1 MSERRVAVIGGG
13 IAGLVAAYR
22 LKGRGRVHLFERSPR
37 LGGHVQ
43 AVTMTLPNGRPMAVE
58 TGFLAFHRSHYPEL
72 AALLDAFGIETAPSG
87 VGLGIWDEAT
97 GWVFDN
103 HQWFDMFGDR
113 LPAEGRR
120 HFADLIKRMF
130 RHADRPDAG
139 FIPNVRLD
147 AFLAERG
154 YDESIA
160 RHVLWPSISA
170 LWGFQPHEIM
180 AMSAVTV
187 ADSLN
192 RFFITH
198 HEEPFSRLAPSTDPW
213 LATLTGSL
221 DATVET
227 GTPVW
232 GLRID
237 GDGVVVRTAG
247 GEARFDAA
255 IVATHADQALRLLD
269 APTDA
274 QRRVLGAFPYN
285 RTTSVVHTDTSML
298 PADRAQW
305 RDYNYRAR
313 TGPDGVRA
321 LTTWH
326 MNALQG
332 FESDPPVLV
341 TVGPR
346 GWDKGVVAEERV
358 IARIDYAHPASP
370 PEAVAART
378 ELAAIAHEG
387 PVYFCG
393 SYFGSTGSNEC
404 AVASATRAAE
414 ALLARRSEEQE

>member
-1 MSERRVAVIGGG
+1 MRDQPPAVAVIGGG

-22 LKGRGRVHLFERSPR
+22 LKGHARVHLFEREPR
-37 LGGHVQ
+37 LGGHVH
-43 AVTMTLPNGRPMAVE
+43 AETVSLPDGRAMADE

-72 AALLDAFGIETAPSG
+72 SALLDAFGIETAPSG

-103 HQWFDMFGDR
+103 HQWFDLFGDR

-130 RHADRPDAG
+130 RHADRPEAG
-139 FIPNVRLD
+139 HIPNIRLD

-154 YDESIA
+154 YDASIA

-213 LATLTGSL
+213 LAKLRSAL
-221 DATVET
+221 DAKVKT
-227 GTPVW
+227 GTPVL
-232 GLRID
+232 GVRPD
-237 GDGVVVRTAG
+237 GDGVVVRTAA

-255 IVATHADQALRLLD
+255 IVATHADQALALLE
-269 APTDA
+269 APTED

-285 RTTSVVHTDTSML
+285 RTTSVVHTDATLL
-298 PADRAQW
+298 PADRTQW
-305 RDYNYRAR
+305 RDYNYRAQ
-313 TGPDGVRA
+313 TGPAGTRA

-346 GWDKGVVAEERV
+346 GWDAGVVAPDRV

-370 PEAVAART
+370 PEAVTAR
-378 ELAAIAHEG
+378 EKLGAIAHQG
-387 PVYFCG
+387 PLYFCG

-404 AVASATRAAE
+404 AVASATRAVE
-414 ALLARRSEEQE
+414 ALLAH